1 MQIYTKTCF
10 SVVEVSKV
18 EYEKSYWILALKV
31 NMSGKTFLIICLYR
45 SPNCSTNDYLCFF
58 ESWCNEV
65 ICETSVPVLMVGDF
79 NLNWFSSDTYAQK
92 LKDIT
97 CDVGLQQII
106 NEITRPNGYGGTLID
121 LVLTSQTDIIKK
133 TKVLHTPRIS
143 DHYMVSVEFN
153 FFTNKVQPYI
163 IKTRGN
169 NIDYKTI
176 NNQLQN
182 VNWNYHIR
190 DVDLK
195 CRMLLETIKQ
205 IFDSVAPVKEI
216 KILPRFKPWWNER
229 VKEAARMRD
238 ESYRKCVILKTDV
251 SYKKYKEARN
261 CVVSVIR
268 QEKRR
273 YFQEKVDE
281 SKNDSS
287 KMWDALKLILDSNKN
302 FQKIKEI
309 HFNDDIVNSESKLPS
324 RLNAYYISSIEE
336 IITGINYININ
347 ANVNK
352 ELAGVS
358 TLSCFT
364 MIDESILKNIIFSL
378 ENKNSPDE
386 INDKLLKN
394 IYPTIEK
401 PLINLINSSLEQ
413 GIFPDVLK
421 MSTVIPIQ
429 KKENAVNA
437 SDLRPINT
445 LPIIEK
451 ILEKVVYAQLLEF
464 IVKNNIISK
473 HQSGFRKG
481 HSCET
486 AIQCV
491 LDDWKN
497 WADDGYSVMAVFL
510 DLQRAFETIDRKKLL
525 SKLEF
530 IGIRGNVKKWFQSY
544 LNNRMQ
550 CVKLNGFT
558 SNEIL
563 NEYGVPQGSVL
574 GPILFVLYINDM
586 VDIMDNVSIHLFADD
601 TLIYY
606 YSKDLDQLV
615 HCINNSL
622 EKIHNY
628 TCSNLLKINAKKTK
642 FMLISKERVKE
653 EFVANSYKIEINNEQ
668 IEQVKKIKY
677 LGVIIDD
684 KLLFKEHCNY
694 MVSKI
699 SYAINYMSRCSSTL
713 SVWSRKIIFNTLI
726 LPHFNYCATIMY
738 LFQQNEIGR
747 LQKLQNRA
755 MRIILSCNR
764 YASINTMLSSLQWL
778 PVSLYIK
785 YNVLVFIFKVKTG
798 SAPSYLTSKLTYN
811 NEIHQYNTRQQN
823 NFFIPP
829 RNKKIGTNSVF
840 HKGLNDFN
848 KLPNTIKDCSSILT
862 FKKELKM
869 YLLREAYLYQG

>member
-1 MQIYTKTCF
+1 MKYLGVVLDQHLKWTAHIEYLTTKIRKLIHKF
-10 SVVEVSKV
+10 YIIREFLSAKLVVQVYKSLV
-18 EYEKSYWILALKV
+18 ESLMRYGLAVWGGTYKTNLQPLRIIQNYILKV
-31 NMSGKTFLIICLYR
+31 SYKRDRLYPTRLLYNENVNDLDVLYIQSLCKFVHQKKVLQNHISHAYSTRQNINNHLTLPPNHRTINMRHATYLAPKVYNLL
-45 SPNCSTNDYLCFF
+45 PNC
-58 ESWCNEV
+58 
-65 ICETSVPVLMVGDF
+65 
-79 NLNWFSSDTYAQK
+79 
-92 LKDIT
+92 
-97 CDVGLQQII
+97 
-106 NEITRPNGYGGTLID
+106 
-121 LVLTSQTDIIKK
+121 
-133 TKVLHTPRIS
+133 
-143 DHYMVSVEFN
+143 
-153 FFTNKVQPYI
+153 
-163 IKTRGN
+163 
-169 NIDYKTI
+169 
-176 NNQLQN
+176 
-182 VNWNYHIR
+182 
-190 DVDLK
+190 
-195 CRMLLETIKQ
+195 IKQ
-205 IFDSVAPVKEI
+205 ITRNDIFAKKSKLYIFE
-216 KILPRFKPWWNER
+216 N
-229 VKEAARMRD
+229 RD
-238 ESYRKCVILKTDV
+238 IFAEV